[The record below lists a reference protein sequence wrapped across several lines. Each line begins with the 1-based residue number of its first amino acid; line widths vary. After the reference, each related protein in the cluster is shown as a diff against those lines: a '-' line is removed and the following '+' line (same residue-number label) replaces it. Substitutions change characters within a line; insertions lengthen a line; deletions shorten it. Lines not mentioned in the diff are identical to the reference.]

1 MNFFHILGRLGRVGF
16 LVYFVYLRFFIA
28 RMPCHHLFAGPCL
41 PSLGWPVPVG
51 CYFFF
56 IICILFVVLLY
67 ARDVC
72 YREASFLA
80 SFFPFLPP
88 LFSVLFFFSIVIFCS
103 MVITVLVFVTCKYL
117 KIGSN
122 E

>member
-51 CYFFF
+51 CYFFLSYVF
-56 IICILFVVLLY
+56 CLLFCFMREMCVIEKLL
-67 ARDVC
+67 
-72 YREASFLA
+72 F
-80 SFFPFLPP
+80 
-88 LFSVLFFFSIVIFCS
+88 
-103 MVITVLVFVTCKYL
+103 
-117 KIGSN
+117 
-122 E
+122 